1 MGNQPSAIQFQPAI
15 DARNDKL
22 AEASHS
28 RYLAQEEAKFIRESE
43 QEAESARASGHIS
56 AAEDL
61 DRQADI
67 HRVRMHEHNQHAAQT
82 IFLANNPSRES
93 HVLLL
98 HGLSTNEAIPLVR
111 NHLARL
117 YNIDSIKHIVIL
129 TGLEKL
135 TQDIID
141 SFWPAAE
148 RAMQEFDVDI
158 QCNKPSDGVIY
169 IRFGDDNSESL
180 LADDFLQTDIPLNK
194 LRNVHQEDATDVLK
208 ECLGNIRDKGKAINA
223 FISVED
229 KDFLEQQASEA
240 QTRWLRGHTK
250 SVLDGVPIAVKD
262 NICTERMKTT
272 CGSKMLEDFHSP
284 YDATVVK
291 LLREAGALIIAKA
304 NMDQFGMGS
313 ANVHSHFGHVNNP
326 TNTDGHFHFSLE
338 SLPSHKRSA
347 GGSSGG
353 SAAAV
358 AADLCFAALGSDTGG
373 SVRLPASYCGV
384 VGFKPSYGR
393 ISRRGL
399 VAYANSLDT
408 IGILTKD
415 VHDAELIYGILSKYD
430 KQDPT
435 SMLPDLRERI
445 EQEFEDYYD
454 SFDPNGLK
462 GIRIGVP
469 QEYRVKE
476 LDESI
481 VRIWEIGIQKL
492 RDLGATIVPV
502 SLPHTQYALPAYYIL
517 ALAEASSNLAR
528 FDGMRYG
535 YSSDSPKSDLLH
547 ADTRTEG
554 FGAEVKRRIMMGTF
568 VLSSGL
574 YEEHFLPAQKLR
586 RLVQQDFNKV
596 FCMPNPLLD
605 DAVADLANT
614 SKVHA
619 ILTPSAISTAPTISN
634 CIPEADDPTQHTKVK
649 AVDAFVNDVMTVP
662 ASLAGIPA
670 ITVPAG
676 ISSVDGWPVGLQLL
690 AQYGD
695 EPTLLHVARQLE
707 TVP

>member
-1 MGNQPSAIQFQPAI
+1 MSVQM
-15 DARNDKL
+15 
-22 AEASHS
+22 
-28 RYLAQEEAKFIRESE
+28 
-43 QEAESARASGHIS
+43 SARYFCRVLRPGFCSQRRALSTI
-56 AAEDL
+56 AEL
-61 DRQADI
+61 NRLRNLHQAD
-67 HRVRMHEHNQHAAQT
+67 
-82 IFLANNPSRES
+82 
-93 HVLLL
+93 
-98 HGLSTNEAIPLVR
+98 AI
-111 NHLARL
+111 
-117 YNIDSIKHIVIL
+117 
-129 TGLEKL
+129 E
-135 TQDIID
+135 
-141 SFWPAAE
+141 
-148 RAMQEFDVDI
+148 
-158 QCNKPSDGVIY
+158 
-169 IRFGDDNSESL
+169 
-180 LADDFLQTDIPLNK
+180 
-194 LRNVHQEDATDVLK
+194 VLK
-208 ECLGNIRDKGKAINA
+208 ECLGNIKDRGKAVNA
-223 FISVED
+223 FISIED
-229 KDFLEQQASEA
+229 KDFLQQQASEA
-240 QTRWLRGHTK
+240 QTRWLKGQTK
-250 SVLDGVPIAVKD
+250 SVLDGIPIAVKD
-262 NICTERMKTT
+262 NICTERMHTT
-272 CGSKMLEDFHSP
+272 CGSKMLQDFQSP

-291 LLREAGALIIAKA
+291 LLREAGALIIAKG
-304 NMDQFGMGS
+304 NMDQFGMG
-313 ANVHSHFGHVNNP
+313 
-326 TNTDGHFHFSLE
+326 
-338 SLPSHKRSA
+338 
-347 GGSSGG
+347 
-353 SAAAV
+353 
-358 AADLCFAALGSDTGG
+358 ALGSDTGG

-415 VHDAELIYGILSKYD
+415 VQDTELIYGILSKYD

-445 EQEFEDYYD
+445 EQEFSDHHD
-454 SFDPNGLK
+454 SFDCDSLK

-481 VRIWEIGIQKL
+481 VRIWEAGIQKL
-492 RDLGATIVPV
+492 QKMGATIVPV

-535 YSSDSPKSDLLH
+535 YTQESPKSDLLY
-547 ADTRTEG
+547 ADTRSEG

-586 RLVQQDFNKV
+586 RLVQQDFNNV

-605 DAVADLANT
+605 DSVADLSNT
-614 SKVHA
+614 KKVHA
-619 ILTPSAISTAPTISN
+619 IITPSAITTAPTIPN

-670 ITVPAG
+670 ISVPAG
-676 ISSVDGWPVGLQLL
+676 KSSVDGWPVGLQLL

-695 EPTLLHVARQLE
+695 EQTLLHIAKQFD
-707 TVP
+707 TK